1 MLNLVTDP
9 VHQSDYYSE
18 YLSQIIKYKNQ
29 TRKSM
34 FVRYYNVDKQML
46 NDSSTKS
53 TVLASDRNYQ
63 IYEYTP
69 ALELDQITDSVQ
81 DSDGKFKFNAETS
94 ISIYTIQFPSIHD
107 IVSFAYPPYTSAHV
121 FRVKGITASL
131 RELDV
136 GIQSYKLDLE
146 YAKDV
151 DFIDSLKITGHN
163 VYSMF
168 DEKYIG
174 MELYTKIMKE
184 RAMIQS
190 ALDAIN
196 PLFNSFYEVYG
207 DVSAIDTYN
216 NFKLL
221 QYLDSAKHQH
231 YFNWAA
237 PYGAG
242 QYGGNVSGMYLN
254 MHTGVSTSGVIP
266 TSNVPSNI
274 LDYVYNP
281 STSIVDVVDMFGR
294 FSG

>member
-1 MLNLVTDP
+1 
-9 VHQSDYYSE
+9 
-18 YLSQIIKYKNQ
+18 
-29 TRKSM
+29 M

-107 IVSFAYPPYTSAHV
+107 IVSFAYPPYTSAHA

-163 VYSMF
+163 VYAMF
-168 DEKYIG
+168 DEKYVR

-190 ALDAIN
+190 ALDAIK

-207 DVSAIDTYN
+207 DVSSIDTYN

-231 YFNWAA
+231 YFDWVA

-242 QYGGNVSGMYLN
+242 QYGGNSSGTYLN
-254 MHTGVSTSGVIP
+254 VRTGVSTSGVIP
-266 TSNVPSNI
+266 TSNVPTNI

-281 STSIVDVVDMFGR
+281 ATSIVDVVDMFGR